1 MLHLTLRQLRVFE
14 SVARQLNFSRAA
26 EELHLSQ
33 PAVSMQI
40 RQLEEN
46 VGLSL
51 FEQMGKRIFLT
62 DAGKE
67 LYHYSRAIARQLSD
81 LEEALNQMK
90 GLESG
95 SLKVSVVSTAN
106 YFLPPLLAKFCRM
119 HPGIKV
125 SLSVGNRESVL
136 RQLSENETDIAVIG
150 KPPEG
155 MDLSAEPFLP
165 NPLVVVASPDHPLA
179 KKKSIPLKAL
189 EDETFLLREPG
200 SGTRSAMER
209 FFAQQKVKLTMGN
222 EMSST
227 EAIKQAVQAGMG
239 LAVVS
244 LYTVE
249 LELET
254 GRLKVLDVQGFPIT
268 RQWYAVHRT
277 GKRLSTAADA
287 FHSFLVNETPKHLPK
302 PGKD

>member
-46 VGLSL
+46 VGLPL

-62 DAGKE
+62 DAGRE
-67 LYHYSRAIARQLSD
+67 LFHYSRAIARQLSD

-106 YFLPPLLAKFCRM
+106 YFLPPLLANFCRM

-125 SLSVGNRESVL
+125 SLSVGNRETVL
-136 RQLSENETDIAVIG
+136 RQLSDNETDIAVIG

-155 MDLSAEPFLP
+155 VDLAAEPFLP
-165 NPLVVVASPDHPLA
+165 NPLVVVASPEHELA
-179 KKKSIPLKAL
+179 RKKHIPLKAL
-189 EDETFLLREPG
+189 ETETFLLREPG
-200 SGTRSAMER
+200 SGTRGAMER
-209 FFAQQKVKLTMGN
+209 FFAQHKVKLNMGN

-227 EAIKQAVQAGMG
+227 EAIKQAVQARMG

-268 RQWYAVHRT
+268 RQWYTVHRA

-287 FHSFLVNETPKHLPK
+287 FRSFLLTETPKHFPK
-302 PGKD
+302 AAKA